1 MVIPHSRSAFRLSK
15 TQADL
20 KEPFPNSA
28 ASSHIFDGSFVNPTT
43 SVDQMASIGR
53 LAGIY
58 MSNDDNVAM
67 SHFLSH
73 CGLDLVVVF
82 TTPCSGGKAL

>member
-1 MVIPHSRSAFRLSK
+1 MVIPHSHSAFSLSK
-15 TQADL
+15 TQAYW
-20 KEPFPNSA
+20 KEPFLNSA
-28 ASSHIFDGSFVNPTT
+28 ASSHIFDGSFVNPT
-43 SVDQMASIGR
+43 SVDQIASIGR

-58 MSNDDNVAM
+58 MSNDDDVAM

-82 TTPCSGGKAL
+82 TTLCSGGKTL